1 MNNKHI
7 EKRVKQ
13 ENYST
18 KSRDTGEKRKNSQKL
33 APDNFNVL
41 IRGFN

>member
-7 EKRVKQ
+7 EKQVKQ
-13 ENYST
+13 EDST
-18 KSRDTGEKRKNSQKL
+18 KSRYTGEKRKNSQKL

>member
-13 ENYST
+13 ENST
-18 KSRDTGEKRKNSQKL
+18 KSRDMGEKRKSGQKL
-33 APDNFNVL
+33 APDNFNIL
-41 IRGFN
+41 IRGLN